1 VEKEFMVRTLIRFSR
16 RRAAAAL
23 LLALTVAP
31 CSVAAQGKR
40 QRQGTLVKLQSLDLG
55 GYAMHLPHVLT
66 PGQSL
71 VRLRDYVITIG
82 GTSGESES
90 DHPESEPDPFEAAR
104 LYRIRANGT
113 LAFVRHLPPHARALA
128 VRGDTV
134 YAVAFDGGTT
144 THLEALQLTG
154 EKNEARVTLLRKPP
168 LHYTTFMRWLTPLPD
183 GIAVVEIPRP
193 GHSSTDRIYLLS
205 SDASKVLAVH
215 LVKKDREPRGDPNDP
230 VRDYTFLRE
239 TVLSLSTNDT
249 ILAARLTNGR
259 IRLLDF
265 GESKLTLRREMN
277 VKGLLAITLSNQ
289 ILYAYTE
296 AGMIVAFDVSDP
308 GNPAQLWARRIPKVP
323 DPKGIVIDGERIIVH
338 GIGLTEVW
346 SNDAHPPVYYQVEN
360 KWKGLECVIVNGDR
374 IYAFNGAASV
384 SKLMVFRMKRP

>member
-1 VEKEFMVRTLIRFSR
+1 MRTLIRVSQQC
-16 RRAAAAL
+16 AAAVL
-23 LLALTVAP
+23 LLTLAVPQGSA
-31 CSVAAQGKR
+31 SAQGKR

-71 VRLRDYVITIG
+71 VRLGNYVITVG

-90 DHPESEPDPFEAAR
+90 DYPDPDPKESAR
-104 LYRIRANGT
+104 LYRIRADGT
-113 LAFVRHLPPHARALA
+113 LAFVRRLPPHARALA
-128 VRGDTV
+128 LRGETV
-134 YAVAFDGGTT
+134 YAVAFDPEGGTT
-144 THLEALQLTG
+144 ARLEAFQLAG
-154 EKNEARVTLLRKPP
+154 EKNQARVTLRRKPP

-193 GHSSTDRIYLLS
+193 GHSSTDRIDLLS
-205 SDASKVLAVH
+205 NDASKLLAVY
-215 LVKKDREPRGDPNDP
+215 LVKKDREPRGGPNDP

-239 TVLSLSTNDT
+239 TVLSLSANET

-259 IRLLDF
+259 IRLLGF
-265 GESKLTLRREMN
+265 GDSKLRLRREMKL
-277 VKGLLAITLSNQ
+277 KGLLALMLSNQ
-289 ILYAYTE
+289 TMYAYTE
-296 AGMIVAFDVSDP
+296 AGMLFAFDVADP
-308 GNPAQLWARRIPKVP
+308 DNPSQLWARRIPKVP
-323 DPKGIVIDGERIIVH
+323 DPKGMVIDGDRIIVH

-346 SNDAHPPVYYQVEN
+346 SNDTHPPAYYEVEN
-360 KWKGLECVIVNGDR
+360 KWKSLECVIVNGDL